1 MQRRNK
7 TYAAI
12 TAVALLIWVAGGSY
26 LFSENCCSDTA
37 STYVNTNS
45 SSIAGTMLIEDGD
58 AFRVQAPKAILFE
71 KNKSKPV
78 LFEEVSGSL
87 IETIQYLKSN
97 PLKKITIMGL
107 FSGEESGGAQLA
119 KNRGDSI
126 MQLFLRAG
134 TPRYQLNVEAGRRD
148 DLVQDKENNVV
159 LGAIDF
165 IFTCLAPFEV
175 RDATTKFQLKA
186 NNNLVFTYS
195 TNDFLMD
202 PTKSKEIKM
211 VLGKLAAYLQ
221 NQTTRKLIL
230 TGYNHPDEKNETALP
245 NLGMVRAN
253 MLRSLLMSLGAKGNQ
268 IEIKGVEDE
277 RLAVIESSLY
287 GKFLPNA
294 MGFEFDVLGSRY
306 LNSLKRNKKRIE
318 VNLKEMQ
325 VFRFKDFKREGH
337 KIILDKKSKV
347 YLNDLVLYLSINQ
360 NAKVYCVGHSNK
372 QQSKEKSFELGADR
386 AGYTRDF
393 LMSHGIPSERI
404 IIKSAGAT
412 HPLGEETTVYGR
424 QINRRV
430 DLFISYNGKLPK
442 LYALPP
448 RFPDNAEK
456 KETTRPKKSKT
467 KDIKKVE
474 KDTVSSLEE
483 PLVPEEKNDSL

>member
-7 TYAAI
+7 TYAVI
-12 TAVALLIWVAGGSY
+12 TAVVLLIWVTGGSY

-37 STYVNTNS
+37 LTYANVS
-45 SSIAGTMLIEDGD
+45 SSTVAATMLIEDGD
-58 AFRVQAPKAILFE
+58 AFRVQSSKAILFQ

-78 LFEEVSGSL
+78 LFEEVSASL

-97 PLKKITIMGL
+97 PLKKVTIMGL

-119 KNRGDSI
+119 KSRGDSI

-134 TPRYQLNVEAGRRD
+134 TPKYQLSVEAGRRD
-148 DLVQDKENNVV
+148 DLVQDKENNAM

-175 RDATTKFQLKA
+175 RDPATKFQLKA

-211 VLGKLAAYLQ
+211 VLGKLVAYLQ
-221 NQTTRKLIL
+221 NQTGRKLIL
-230 TGYNHPDEKNETALP
+230 TGYNHPDEVNQTALP

-253 MLRSLLMSLGAKGNQ
+253 MLRSLLMSLGAKGSQ
-268 IEIKGVEDE
+268 IEIKGLEDE
-277 RLAVIESSLY
+277 RLAVIESDLY
-287 GKFLPNA
+287 GQFLPNA
-294 MGFEFDVLGSRY
+294 MGFEFDVLTSAY
-306 LNSLKRNKKRIE
+306 LNSLERNKKRIE
-318 VNLKEMQ
+318 LNLKEMQ

-337 KIILDKKSKV
+337 EIILDKKSKV
-347 YLNDLVLYLSINQ
+347 YLNNLILYLSINQ
-360 NAKVYCVGHSNK
+360 NAKVYCVGHSNR
-372 QQSKEKSFELGADR
+372 QESKEKNFELGADR
-386 AGYTRDF
+386 ASYTRDF

-412 HPLGEETTVYGR
+412 HPLGEEATVYGR

-430 DLFISYNGKLPK
+430 DLFMSYNGKLPK

-448 RFPDNAEK
+448 RLSSKIEK
-456 KETTRPKKSKT
+456 KVVAQSKNNKT
-467 KDIKKVE
+467 KVVEKVE
-474 KDTVSSLEE
+474 KDTASILEE
-483 PLVPEEKNDSL
+483 PLVPKEKNDSL